1 MENEKDILMALDHLE
16 HAGVPGMK
24 WGKRKAASSG
34 GGQSSGSAKNAKI
47 NSSAQKGKDSSS
59 KALEKNKSKKASSAK
74 STKQYSTGKLVA
86 ATLLAGPIGFVAV
99 KKQWI

>member
-1 MENEKDILMALDHLE
+1 MENEKDILIALDYLK

-24 WGKRKAASSG
+24 WGKRKAAASG
-34 GGQSSGSAKNAKI
+34 GGQTSGSKKTAKVNA
-47 NSSAQKGKDSSS
+47 SAQKGKDSAG
-59 KALEKNKSKKASSAK
+59 KALAKNKDKKASSTK

-86 ATLLAGPIGFVAV
+86 ATLLAGPVGFVAV